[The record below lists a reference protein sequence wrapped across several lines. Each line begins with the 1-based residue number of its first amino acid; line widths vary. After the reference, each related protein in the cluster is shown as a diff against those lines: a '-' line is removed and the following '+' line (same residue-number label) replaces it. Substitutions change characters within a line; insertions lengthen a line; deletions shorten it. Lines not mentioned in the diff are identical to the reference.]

1 MDLGLTGKVAWV
13 LGGSSGLG
21 RASAAS
27 LAREGAVVAI
37 SSRDAGALN
46 EAAVAI
52 EQDSGSR
59 CIAVPLDVTD
69 RAAIDAVH
77 AEIADELG
85 AVDILVSNGGGPPPG
100 PFEETDDDVMQGAF
114 ALTTASAWRL
124 AQAVL
129 PAMKARGD
137 GVIIFLTSSS
147 TKEVIGGLLLSN
159 MMRAAVVGMA
169 KTMSKELGPSG
180 IRVLCVA
187 PGRIKTARLD
197 QLDENKAKLTGKSAE
212 QVAQEFKDTIPLRRY
227 GRIEEFGDVVAFASS
242 RRASYLTG
250 TTLMVDGGLTNS
262 THA

>member
-1 MDLGLTGKVAWV
+1 VDLGLTGKVAWV

-37 SSRDAGALN
+37 SSRDAGALKD
-46 EAAVAI
+46 AAEAI
-52 EQDSGSR
+52 ERDSGSR

-69 RAAIDAVH
+69 RAAIDATH

-100 PFEETDDDVMQGAF
+100 SFEETDDEVMQGAV

-124 AQAVL
+124 AKAVL
-129 PAMKARGD
+129 PAMKARGN

-147 TKEVIGGLLLSN
+147 TKEVIEGLLLSN

-169 KTMSKELGPSG
+169 KTMSKELGPHG

-187 PGRIKTARLD
+187 PGRIHTARIETLD
-197 QLDENKAKLTGKSAE
+197 SNKAERTGKTPE
-212 QVAQEFKDTIPLRRY
+212 QVAAEFRETIPLRRY
-227 GRIEEFGDVVAFASS
+227 GRTEEFGDVVAFAASQ
-242 RRASYLTG
+242 RASYLTG
-250 TTLMVDGGLTNS
+250 TTLLVDGGLTNS